1 MGKIAFIFY
10 HICDSLATSIS
21 TLILNVMFT
30 WFRGSIL
37 FCTMALI
44 ALPAS
49 AADGEPAA
57 PAAKAEAV
65 KNVDP
70 KQALDLVTPQKGS
83 SGEKVTV
90 LDVRTPDEFAA
101 GHIEGAKNI
110 DFLDSS
116 FAAEAG
122 KLDKSKPY
130 LVHCQAGGR
139 SARALEVL
147 KKLGFSKIYHLP
159 AGMKGW
165 KEAGNP
171 TAK

>member
-1 MGKIAFIFY
+1 MFARFL
-10 HICDSLATSIS
+10 CSTVLLAAVLTA
-21 TLILNVMFT
+21 VV
-30 WFRGSIL
+30 
-37 FCTMALI
+37 
-44 ALPAS
+44 
-49 AADGEPAA
+49 AAKAEEKPAA
-57 PAAKAEAV
+57 PAAATDAV

-70 KQALDLVTPQKGS
+70 KQALEMLNAKKAP
-83 SGEKVTV
+83 GEKPTV

-101 GHIEGAKNI
+101 GHIEGAKNF

-116 FAAEAG
+116 FAAEVG

-139 SARALEVL
+139 SAKSLEVL
-147 KKLGFSKIYHLP
+147 KKLGFSKLYHLP